1 MKPSRH
7 NLTFVLLHV
16 AAFAAIA
23 NLFDVS
29 AFAAPRLNEE
39 IVVQMRTDVTVT
51 TDEIR
56 LKDVAKIS
64 FRDKRKAEEA
74 GEMILSAFDDKTQ
87 PMSITASS
95 VRIRLV
101 LQGWS
106 NQQIRMI
113 GPESTE
119 VTFHDPVT
127 LTDVDVESAALNT
140 MQQVM
145 EVPAEDLQ
153 IRLVNS
159 FVEELPTYIRT
170 KSGIRAEV
178 LPPLTE
184 GPGQMSLS
192 VRVWSGDE
200 LLLTRV
206 ARFDILKRFH
216 VAVARRLL
224 RRGEQIDQDDVQF
237 ERRFL
242 ATRVDEPNED
252 EVIGRMPRTDIKAG
266 QIVSISDIGGVVAS
280 VKPILVAR
288 RSNVR
293 VIAKS
298 GRVQVTLQAAE
309 AMQSGREG
317 DLIQVRNPE
326 SKKLIVGRVTAN
338 GDVEIVLR

>member
-178 LPPLTE
+178 LL
-184 GPGQMSLS
+184 SL
-192 VRVWSGDE
+192 
-200 LLLTRV
+200 
-206 ARFDILKRFH
+206 IH
-216 VAVARRLL
+216 
-224 RRGEQIDQDDVQF
+224 I
-237 ERRFL
+237 
-242 ATRVDEPNED
+242 
-252 EVIGRMPRTDIKAG
+252 
-266 QIVSISDIGGVVAS
+266 
-280 VKPILVAR
+280 
-288 RSNVR
+288 
-293 VIAKS
+293 
-298 GRVQVTLQAAE
+298 
-309 AMQSGREG
+309 
-317 DLIQVRNPE
+317 
-326 SKKLIVGRVTAN
+326 
-338 GDVEIVLR
+338 